1 MALKHT
7 QALEKFIKPYTTKSN
22 VVWILVSGSSIHSA
36 LDKNSDIDVYIIL
49 KKSKTRVRGNT
60 YIGDIE
66 IEYFINPISQ
76 IEEYLAQEENWRK
89 PSTAHM
95 FTHCRILY
103 QKWKE
108 LSKLIKTAKNII
120 QKKRKK
126 MTTLEIELA
135 KYTIDDLIKDLE
147 DVLIKNDN
155 IAFSLISQRL
165 LSVLL
170 ETFYSFHR
178 IYADKEKRLQVQLQ
192 KIDPKFLQLLQEATK
207 PQDRIIQ
214 YQELQR
220 ISHYIEH
227 LIGWTRGKERKLK
240 SKSK

>member
-1 MALKHT
+1 
-7 QALEKFIKPYTTKSN
+7 
-22 VVWILVSGSSIHSA
+22 
-36 LDKNSDIDVYIIL
+36 
-49 KKSKTRVRGNT
+49 
-60 YIGDIE
+60 
-66 IEYFINPISQ
+66 
-76 IEEYLAQEENWRK
+76 
-89 PSTAHM
+89 
-95 FTHCRILY
+95 
-103 QKWKE
+103 
-108 LSKLIKTAKNII
+108 
-120 QKKRKK
+120 

-155 IAFSLISQRL
+155 IAFFLISQRL

-170 ETFYSFHR
+170 ETFCSFHR
-178 IYADKEKRLQVQLQ
+178 IHADKEKRLQVQLQ

-227 LIGWTRGKERKLK
+227 LIG
-240 SKSK
+240 

>member
-1 MALKHT
+1 
-7 QALEKFIKPYTTKSN
+7 
-22 VVWILVSGSSIHSA
+22 
-36 LDKNSDIDVYIIL
+36 
-49 KKSKTRVRGNT
+49 
-60 YIGDIE
+60 
-66 IEYFINPISQ
+66 
-76 IEEYLAQEENWRK
+76 
-89 PSTAHM
+89 
-95 FTHCRILY
+95 
-103 QKWKE
+103 
-108 LSKLIKTAKNII
+108 
-120 QKKRKK
+120 

-147 DVLIKNDN
+147 DGLIKKDN

-192 KIDPKFLQLLQEATK
+192 KIDPKLLQEVTK
-207 PQDRIIQ
+207 PQDRIVQ

-227 LIGWTRGKERKLK
+227 LIG
-240 SKSK
+240 